1 MKPAAQL
8 LIATTNPGKRIEIQ
22 EILADFTPPL
32 ELKLPLEL
40 GIDLEVPETGHSYAE
55 NAALKSLAYAARSG
69 LPALADDSGLEVET
83 LDGAPGLFS
92 ARYAPQPGA
101 TDADRRRYLLAN
113 LAGKP
118 RPWKARFVCAVALAL
133 PDGRLLHSR
142 GECPGEIIPQELG
155 SNGFGYDPIFWMP
168 EFEATM
174 AQLSAAQKNRIS
186 HRAQALRAAFPLLAQ
201 VFSQD

>member
-1 MKPAAQL
+1 MKPTPQL
-8 LIATTNPGKRIEIQ
+8 LIATTNPGKRVEIQ
-22 EILADFTPPL
+22 EILTDLSLPL
-32 ELKLPLEL
+32 ELKLPREL
-40 GIDLEVPETGHSYAE
+40 GMTLEVQETGHSYAE
-55 NAALKSLAYAARSG
+55 NAALKALAYAAQSG
-69 LPALADDSGLEVET
+69 LPALADDSGLEVEA
-83 LDGAPGLFS
+83 LDGAPGLYS

-101 TDADRRRYLLAN
+101 TDADRRSYLLAN

-118 RPWKARFVCAVALAL
+118 RPWKARFVCALALAL

-174 AQLSAAQKNRIS
+174 AQLSSEEKNRVS
-186 HRAQALRAAFPLLAQ
+186 HRARALRAAFPLLEQ
-201 VFSQD
+201 VFSI

>member
-1 MKPAAQL
+1 MKPTPQL
-8 LIATTNPGKRIEIQ
+8 LIATTNPGKRVEIQ
-22 EILADFTPPL
+22 EILADLSLPL
-32 ELKLPLEL
+32 ELKLPREL
-40 GIDLEVPETGHSYAE
+40 GMTLEVQETGHSYAE
-55 NAALKSLAYAARSG
+55 NAALKALAYAAQSG
-69 LPALADDSGLEVET
+69 LPALADDSGLEVEA
-83 LDGAPGLFS
+83 LDGAPGLYS

-101 TDADRRRYLLAN
+101 TDADRRSYLLAN

-118 RPWKARFVCAVALAL
+118 RPWKARFVCALALAL

-174 AQLSAAQKNRIS
+174 AQLSSEEKNRVS
-186 HRAQALRAAFPLLAQ
+186 HRARALRAAFPLLEQ
-201 VFSQD
+201 VFSN